1 MEILIPILMFAVPV
15 IMAIISAKKKNAKT
29 KKPEVIFEELFPEAS
44 DDEPGVR
51 LPAKS
56 GDNTQRATVK
66 AAKPAKTHAVPAV
79 KSRQI
84 VDAEEKSI
92 EIDKK
97 KLIIYSEILKPKF
110 DE

>member
-15 IMAIISAKKKNAKT
+15 IMAIISAKKNAKT

-44 DDEPGVR
+44 DDEAGVR
-51 LPAKS
+51 IPAKS

-66 AAKPAKTHAVPAV
+66 AAKPVKTHAVPAV

-84 VDAEEKSI
+84 VDTEEKSI